1 MSRWKGLPETLDHR
15 VRQLVVQLR
24 RLKDHS
30 GLSLASLAAKTA
42 YSKSSWERYLNG
54 KKLPPREAVVALARV
69 CGADPT
75 RLLAL
80 HEVAAQAWGAERA
93 GARPVGPSERAGQS
107 RSPGAA
113 ERDEAAPPAEDEPAT
128 PAPATPAPATPA
140 PATPAPA
147 PSTSAAPAPV
157 VAPPGRSWLRRG
169 PLALLGGLVVVAV
182 AAVVL
187 LAVRPWQDDG
197 GGGRGSGTATAGRT
211 AAATPA
217 FSHRVGE
224 TFRCHVRRA
233 AGVLTADRSRSTTAI
248 LGSGA
253 TGWEVVE
260 AQCLLNHRGYDPGP
274 VDGIVGEHTMRAVK
288 RLQAAAGLPTDGI
301 VGPDTWKVLRR

>member
-15 VRQLVVQLR
+15 VRQLVVQMR

-54 KKLPPREAVVALARV
+54 KKLPPREAVEALARV
-69 CGADPT
+69 CGADAT

-93 GARPVGPSERAGQS
+93 GQP

-113 ERDEAAPPAEDEPAT
+113 EGAEAA
-128 PAPATPAPATPA
+128 APTTA
-140 PATPAPA
+140 
-147 PSTSAAPAPV
+147 AAPAPV
-157 VAPPGRSWLRRG
+157 AVSGRSWLRG
-169 PLALLGGLVVVAV
+169 APLALLGGLVVVAV

-197 GGGRGSGTATAGRT
+197 GGGRGTGTASAGRT

-224 TFRCHVRRA
+224 TFRCHVRRT

-248 LGSGA
+248 LSGGV
-253 TGWEVVE
+253 TGWDVVE

>member
-54 KKLPPREAVVALARV
+54 KKLPPREAVEALARV
-69 CGADPT
+69 CGADAT
-75 RLLAL
+75 RLLVL

-93 GARPVGPSERAGQS
+93 GQPRAPEPTEG
-107 RSPGAA
+107 GAA
-113 ERDEAAPPAEDEPAT
+113 AAPEED
-128 PAPATPAPATPA
+128 APATPAPAEDA

-147 PSTSAAPAPV
+147 PAPSVAPAPV
-157 VAPPGRSWLRRG
+157 AVPGRSWLRGG

-197 GGGRGSGTATAGRT
+197 GGGRGTGTASAGRT
-211 AAATPA
+211 TAATPA
-217 FSHRVGE
+217 FRHRVGE
-224 TFRCHVRRA
+224 TFRCHVRRT
-233 AGVLTADRSRSTTAI
+233 AGGLTADRSRSTTAI
-248 LGSGA
+248 LSGGV

-260 AQCLLNHRGYDPGP
+260 AQCLLNHHGYDPGP

-288 RLQAAAGLPTDGI
+288 RLQAAAGLPTDGV